1 VLVKPVTVGSILP
14 FRMIFGRSTSSQMV
28 LPSETAVSALDVT
41 GNRSTNATLHI

>member
-1 VLVKPVTVGSILP
+1 
-14 FRMIFGRSTSSQMV
+14 MV